1 MKKIFSLMCGM
12 AIALFCTNTM
22 MAQNEASTATLQ
34 HGETVQVFNGASALI
49 NANAAAVDGDVITLS
64 EGVFNTITITK
75 SIAIYGAGFEAD
87 ETTGTAVS
95 TINGAVGLGISGQTL
110 AGVHLEGLYINGN
123 LNIGA
128 GVTDAPVSN
137 LTITKV
143 SMGLVYPQSSFSL
156 VYFDQ
161 CILRGG
167 IDAPTWSA
175 YVVADNMFLTNCFLT
190 GRIGNMVSG
199 NIKIDHCV
207 LGDFNFFEIPASVLV
222 TNTVMYYPT
231 MWAYAMPSHVICRN
245 CICPQTVTG
254 ENIYQVELGNI
265 FADAADAAYTPTRTF
280 ELQQPETW
288 VGTDGTEIGIRGGNG
303 WGKMPATPVVK
314 NLQLQVN
321 GAMLNVTY
329 DAEVR

>member
-1 MKKIFSLMCGM
+1 MKKTLF
-12 AIALFCTNTM
+12 IATLLFCAGAV
-22 MAQNEASTATLQ
+22 MANDQMTATLQ
-34 HGETVQVFNGASALI
+34 HGNDVSVFYGSNALVE
-49 NANAAAVDGDVITLS
+49 ANNVAVDGDVITLS
-64 EGVFNTITITK
+64 EGTFNTITITK

-95 TINGAVGLGISGQTL
+95 TINGAVGVGVSGETL
-110 AGVHLEGLYINGN
+110 SGVQLEGLNINGN

-128 GVTDAPVSN
+128 GNTDAPLSN
-137 LTITKV
+137 LVVTKV
-143 SMGLVYPQSSFSL
+143 STGQVYPQSSISL
-156 VYFDQ
+156 AHFDQ

-167 IDAPTWSA
+167 MDGPTWNT
-175 YVVADNMFLTNCFLT
+175 YVIADNVYLTNCFLS

-199 NIKIDHCV
+199 NIVIDHCV

-265 FADAADAAYTPTRTF
+265 FADAADAAYSPTRTF

-303 WGKMPATPVVK
+303 WGKVPATPVVK
-314 NLQLQVN
+314 NLQLEVK
-321 GAMLNVTY
+321 GATLNVTY